1 MFPGRWDI
9 DMAFD
14 LIIDLEALCFT
25 DQDVKFMKQE
35 LKINKPSLKDFSRNQ
50 DT

>member
-1 MFPGRWDI
+1 
-9 DMAFD
+9 MAFD

-35 LKINKPSLKDFSRNQ
+35 LINKTSSEDFSRIQ

>member
-1 MFPGRWDI
+1 
-9 DMAFD
+9 MAFD
-14 LIIDLEALCFT
+14 LIMDLEALCFT

-35 LKINKPSLKDFSRNQ
+35 LKINKPSLEDFSRIQ

>member
-1 MFPGRWDI
+1 
-9 DMAFD
+9 MAFD

-25 DQDVKFMKQE
+25 DQDGKFMKQE
-35 LKINKPSLKDFSRNQ
+35 LINKTSSEDFSRIQ